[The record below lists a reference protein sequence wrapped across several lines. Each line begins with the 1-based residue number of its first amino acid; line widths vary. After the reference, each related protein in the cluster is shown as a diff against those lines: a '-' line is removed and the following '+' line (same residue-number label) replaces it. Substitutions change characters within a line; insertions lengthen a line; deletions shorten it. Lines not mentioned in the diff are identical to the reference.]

1 VSNSLSSNQ
10 ALDLYAK
17 VEDLLGIKE
26 ASPKL
31 YAHYLLFLSSIEYDS
46 ILDVGCGSGDFLIQ
60 MSSSFH
66 PSRVVGI
73 DLSEKMVEMSISKG
87 IDAKA
92 IDISKVDERF
102 DVVTAV
108 FDMLN
113 YLDKSELKQLLRS
126 IESKINPNGYLICD
140 INTIYGFEDIAVG
153 SFIVDDDDRFL
164 TIDSE
169 YEDDIY
175 RSDFT
180 LFEREEDGRFVKSQD
195 TIEQRYHRVREID
208 EMLTGMKLLIDDD
221 VKIYGDRADKR
232 FLVFQKQ
239 QR

>member
-1 VSNSLSSNQ
+1 VSNSLSSNS

-31 YAHYLLFLSSIEYDS
+31 YAHYLLFLNSIEFDS
-46 ILDVGCGSGDFLIQ
+46 ILDIGCGSGDFLLE
-60 MSSSFH
+60 MSNSFN
-66 PSRVVGI
+66 PSRVLGI

-87 IDAKA
+87 IDARA
-92 IDISKVDERF
+92 IDISRVDESF

-113 YLDKSELKQLLRS
+113 YLDRSELKRLLRS
-126 IESKINPNGYLICD
+126 IESKINPDGYLICD
-140 INTIYGFEDIAVG
+140 INTLYGFEDIAVG
-153 SFIVDDDDRFL
+153 SFIVDDGDRFL

-169 YEDDIY
+169 FENDIY

-180 LFEREEDGRFVKSQD
+180 LFEREKNGLFIKSQEI
-195 TIEQRYHRVREID
+195 IEQRYHRVREID
-208 EMLTGMKLLIDDD
+208 EMVADMRLLIDDD
-221 VKIYGDRADKR
+221 VKIYGNRADKR
-232 FLVFQKQ
+232 FLVFQKG
-239 QR
+239 R